1 MSLRLK
7 ILSGFLILTI
17 MLFVA
22 GGMSIYELVSVGTSV
37 QKLLD
42 DNYKSIN
49 AAKMMIEALE
59 REDSGVLLILSG
71 KWEEGRS
78 TVTAGD
84 SLFQKGFDIAQ
95 HNVTIPGEHNYVNAI
110 EKKYK
115 VYKNLWVKPIAGTK
129 NEDNVNWYFQEIHNA
144 FQEVKSAVEELTAL
158 NDRAMY
164 QTASMLKNKAHR
176 AIMPGII
183 AILSAFVFTA
193 VFNFFIHYYVV
204 SPIIEITRGIRLFTA
219 IRKPFDVKIET
230 KDELFHLMSSVQELL
245 AQSQNN
251 MECRNKNSAGDE
263 TKK

>member
-22 GGMSIYELVSVGTSV
+22 GGMSVYELFSLGASV

-49 AAKMMIEALE
+49 AAKTMIEALE
-59 REDSGVLLILSG
+59 REDSGLLLLLSG
-71 KWEEGRS
+71 KWEEGSS
-78 TVTAGD
+78 TVTGGD
-84 SLFQKGFDIAQ
+84 TLFQKGFDIARN
-95 HNVTIPGEHNYVNAI
+95 NVTIPGEQNYVRTI
-110 EKKYK
+110 EEKYK
-115 VYKNLWVKPIAGTK
+115 AYKNLWIKPLSGAK
-129 NEDNVNWYFQEIHNA
+129 NRGDLNWYFQEIHTA

-164 QTASMLKNKAHR
+164 RTASMLKNKAHR

-204 SPIIEITRGIRLFTA
+204 SPIIEITRGIRLFTD
-219 IRKPFDVKIET
+219 IGKPFDVKVET
-230 KDELFHLMSSVQELL
+230 KDELFHLLSSVQELL
-245 AQSQNN
+245 SRSRYKEENRSFE
-251 MECRNKNSAGDE
+251 MDE

>member
-22 GGMSIYELVSVGTSV
+22 GGMSIYELFSLGASV

-59 REDSGVLLILSG
+59 REDSGVLLLLSG

-78 TVTAGD
+78 TVRAGD
-84 SLFQKGFDIAQ
+84 TLFQKGFDIAR
-95 HNVTIPGEHNYVNAI
+95 HNVTIPGEQNYVLSI
-110 EKKYK
+110 EEKYK
-115 VYKNLWVKPIAGTK
+115 SYKELWTKPIVGTK
-129 NEDNVNWYFQEIHNA
+129 NEGNLNWYFQEIHNA

-204 SPIIEITRGIRLFTA
+204 SPIIDITRGIRLFTDSG
-219 IRKPFDVKIET
+219 KPFEVKIET
-230 KDELFHLMSSVQELL
+230 RDELFHLMSSVQELL
-245 AQSQNN
+245 AQFQHT
-251 MECRNKNSAGDE
+251 GDE
-263 TKK
+263 IKK

>member
-37 QKLLD
+37 QSLLD
-42 DNYKSIN
+42 DNYKSMN

-59 REDSGVLLILSG
+59 KEDSGVLLLLSG

-78 TVTAGD
+78 AVTDGD

-95 HNVTIPGEHNYVNAI
+95 HNVTIPGEQNYVKAI
-110 EKKYK
+110 EEKYN
-115 VYKNLWVKPIAGTK
+115 VYKNLWMKPIAGTK
-129 NEDNVNWYFQEIHNA
+129 NEGDLNWYFQKIHNV
-144 FQEVKSAVEELTAL
+144 FQEVISAVGELAAL
-158 NDRAMY
+158 NEQAMY
-164 QTASMLKNKAHR
+164 QTASTLKNKAHR

-183 AILSAFVFTA
+183 AILSAFAFTA

-204 SPIIEITRGIRLFTA
+204 SPIIDITRGIRLFTSS
-219 IRKPFDVKIET
+219 RKPFDVKIET
-230 KDELFHLMSSVQELL
+230 KDELFHLMSSIQELL
-245 AQSQNN
+245 AQSSTNRECQN
-251 MECRNKNSAGDE
+251 EILAGDE